1 MTRTATVRTDVADPE
16 VVARSVRPDNTA
28 EMETRVEHDEPRS
41 SHGSGGPDAADDG
54 TVVTR
59 IERGDTAGLDS
70 TLDDYVVNVTVAT
83 EVAQHAN
90 RHTTHQS

>member
-1 MTRTATVRTDVADPE
+1 
-16 VVARSVRPDNTA
+16 
-28 EMETRVEHDEPRS
+28 METRVERDEAS
-41 SHGSGGPDAADDG
+41 SSGESG

-59 IERGDTAGLDS
+59 IERDDTAGLAS

-83 EVAQHAN
+83 EVAEHAE

>member
-16 VVARSVRPDNTA
+16 VVARSVRPDNTT
-28 EMETRVEHDEPRS
+28 EMETRVERD
-41 SHGSGGPDAADDG
+41 GADDG

-59 IERGDTAGLDS
+59 IERDDTAGLAS

-83 EVAQHAN
+83 EVAQHAE
-90 RHTTHQS
+90 RHTTTQS